1 MIQAE
6 HLTKRYGDV
15 VAVDDISFTV
25 KPGQVTGFLGPNG
38 AGKSTTMRMILGLDA
53 PTSGR
58 VLINRRR
65 YRELD
70 APLRTIGALLDA
82 GAVDHGR
89 TAANHL
95 LWLAHSNGIARSRV
109 GHVLDLVGLGD
120 VADRRVGTFSLGML
134 QRLGIAAALLGD
146 AGVLMFDEPT
156 NGLDPDGIIWLRAT
170 MRRLAAEGRAVFV
183 SSHLMSEV
191 AQTADHVIVIGRG
204 RIVADAS
211 LETIVAQ
218 HGLADVYVRAER
230 QHDLSVQLVR
240 HGAAIEAVDDGA
252 ISVRGLDA
260 VSIGAIAAADG
271 IALSELTPR
280 RSSLEDAFF
289 ELTHDLTL
297 PTSLVGA
304 TRGE

>member
-1 MIQAE
+1 MIEVE

-15 VAVDDISFTV
+15 VAVDDVSFTV
-25 KPGQVTGFLGPNG
+25 RPGHVTGFLGPNG

-53 PTSGR
+53 PTTGS
-58 VLINRRR
+58 VLVDRRR
-65 YRELD
+65 YRQLD
-70 APLRTIGALLDA
+70 TPLRTIGALLDA
-82 GAVDHGR
+82 GAVDDGR

-95 LWLAHSNGIARSRV
+95 RWLAHSNGIERTRV
-109 GHVLDLVGLGD
+109 GQVLDLVGLGGD
-120 VADRRVGTFSLGML
+120 ADRRVGTFSLGMR

-146 AGVLMFDEPT
+146 AHVLMFDEPT

-204 RIVADAS
+204 RIVADAPIDV
-211 LETIVAQ
+211 IVAQ
-218 HGLADVYVRAER
+218 HGLANVYVRAKR
-230 QHDLSVQLVR
+230 QHDLNLQLAR
-240 HGAAIEAVDDGA
+240 HGAEIDVVVDGA
-252 ISVRGLDA
+252 VSVRGLDA
-260 VSIGAIAAADG
+260 AAIGAIAAAEG

-280 RSSLEDAFF
+280 QPSLEEAFF

-304 TRGE
+304 TQGD